1 MLHFLCQHYYLIS
14 IGALTL
20 LIQFIYQKYAK
31 MHIDTIKLLHNC
43 ISTYIII
50 VQNEEYAFQDIYNKV
65 ITI

>member
-1 MLHFLCQHYYLIS
+1 MP
-14 IGALTL
+14 TL
-20 LIQFIYQKYAK
+20 LCNFYWSFNITAQFIFQKYAK